1 MARPKLN
8 DNERRNDV
16 ISFRLTEAEAVQL
29 EEAAAKAGL
38 LPSDY
43 ARACA
48 LKKTVRTVP
57 DERKPD
63 PDLLRSLLA
72 IGNNL
77 NQIARKLN
85 ATDQAPANLSAALDT
100 FTAFMKAHL
109 PPRDESLRHAGKPEG
124 EP

>member
-1 MARPKLN
+1 MARPKTAEGAGL
-8 DNERRNDV
+8 RNFTV
-16 ISFRLTEAEAVQL
+16 RLSVADRKEI
-29 EEAAAKAGL
+29 EAAAAHIGL
-38 LPSDY
+38 NPSEY
-43 ARACA
+43 VRRCA
-48 LKKTVRTVP
+48 LKKSVRVVP

-85 ATDQAPANLSAALDT
+85 ATDQAPANLNDALDT

-109 PPRDESLRHAGKPEG
+109 PPRDESLRHAPKGEG

>member
-8 DNERRNDV
+8 DNERRDDV
-16 ISFRLTEAEAVQL
+16 VSFRLTETEAAGL

-38 LPSDY
+38 SLSDY

-48 LKKTVRTVP
+48 LKNTVRIVS
-57 DERKPD
+57 DRKKAD
-63 PDLLRSLLA
+63 PELLRLLLA

-85 ATDQAPANLSAALDT
+85 ATDRTPANLDDAIAV
-100 FTAFMKAHL
+100 FNAFMRDQFGTKE
-109 PPRDESLRHAGKPEG
+109 PPP
-124 EP
+124 

>member
-1 MARPKLN
+1 MARPKAAEGEGLRNFTVRLSDDDRAQIEKTAANIGLTPSEYVRRSALN
-8 DNERRNDV
+8 
-16 ISFRLTEAEAVQL
+16 
-29 EEAAAKAGL
+29 
-38 LPSDY
+38 
-43 ARACA
+43 
-48 LKKTVRTVP
+48 KTVRTVP

-85 ATDQAPANLSAALDT
+85 ATDQVPANLNDALDT

-109 PPRDESLRHAGKPEG
+109 PPRDNAT
-124 EP
+124 